1 MLNYPLLY
9 LEHLSDR
16 DLELMARVTGQERGV
31 DELRSHLRASP
42 EELERLLR
50 SEDLYEAIFGDN
62 VAGNVLE
69 VGVTPFL
76 VFGLIVNKVA
86 RDLESTT
93 FVPEWVGS
101 GQRLPVFGVD
111 SLRDFIEE
119 GVRRYFLIEFLAS
132 FTKVASGSVWVRTK
146 RGYRR
151 RRYSELDPVGL
162 AEMVDSLPSHQRA
175 AGYRRLGD
183 VSLFLSGVFP
193 DHTTRNALGE
203 IARGRLARSAGVSEL
218 EALGETDDVRFYEV
232 VGAGWYDRAVDS
244 AADSIG
250 VGPIHLRDVAE
261 HFGDARR
268 LLNYLSDRYLHD
280 LDTGLMH
287 PAAN

>member
-1 MLNYPLLY
+1 MLEYPLLY

-16 DLELMARVTGQERGV
+16 DLDLMGRVTGRQGSAAG
-31 DELRSHLRASP
+31 LGAHLRAHPDQVEGLLAGP
-42 EELERLLR
+42 E
-50 SEDLYEAIFGDN
+50 LYEAIFGTEG
-62 VAGNVLE
+62 AVLE
-69 VGVTPFL
+69 LGVTPFL
-76 VFGLIVNKVA
+76 VFAVIVNRVA
-86 RDLESTT
+86 RDLDDTA

-111 SLRDFIEE
+111 PLKRFIEE
-119 GVRRYFLIEFLAS
+119 GLRRYFLIEFLAS
-132 FTKVASGSVWVRTK
+132 FTKVASGSVWVKTR

-162 AEMVDSLPSHQRA
+162 AEMVDALPSAQRA

-203 IARGRLARSAGVSEL
+203 IARGRLARSAGVSETS
-218 EALGETDDVRFYEV
+218 ALGEADEVHFYEV
-232 VGAGWYDRAVDS
+232 VGAGWYERAVDS
-244 AADSIG
+244 ATGSVG
-250 VGPIHLRDVAE
+250 VGPGHLRDVAE

-268 LLNYLSDRYLHD
+268 LLNYLSDRYLHR

-287 PAAN
+287 PAAPH

>member
-1 MLNYPLLY
+1 MLNHTLLY

-16 DLELMARVTGQERGV
+16 DLELIARATGTER
-31 DELRSHLRASP
+31 SP
-42 EELERLLR
+42 EQMRSWLR
-50 SEDLYEAIFGDN
+50 NNPEEAEDLVAAEELYELIFGPEESGT
-62 VAGNVLE
+62 VFE

-76 VFGLIVNKVA
+76 AFAVVVNKVA
-86 RDLESTT
+86 RDLSAAT

-101 GQRLPVFGVD
+101 GQRLPVFGVESMKEFVD
-111 SLRDFIEE
+111 DAL
-119 GVRRYFLIEFLAS
+119 RRYFLIEFLTS
-132 FTKVASGSVWVRTK
+132 FTKVASGSVWVRTR

-193 DHTTRNALGE
+193 DHTNRQQLGD
-203 IARGRLARSAGVSEL
+203 IARVKLARSAGVGDL
-218 EALGETDDVRFYEV
+218 EALEESNDVHFFEM

-244 AADSIG
+244 DTGLAVSG
-250 VGPIHLRDVAE
+250 FSYLRDVAE
-261 HFGDARR
+261 HFSDARR
-268 LLNYLSDRYLHD
+268 LLNYLSDRYLHR
-280 LDTGLMH
+280 LDTGLMN
-287 PAAN
+287 PVA